1 MKTITLTD
9 EQFDNLF
16 NYLDEKVNYI
26 VDKSID
32 YQDSEILNEW
42 EDLIEVYDIIEDIK
56 VQHEKKL
63 QAARAKQPKAE
74 WQYDRSISVT
84 SAGCLIAS
92 SDYNYSIT
100 NKFIMIFENTW
111 QGETVLHEAFIDDN
125 ADVSIREVTLGGDP
139 IEDFVSYHPN
149 IGASDDE
156 LTKICD
162 DIYQTLMGAFVAK
175 MMEVA

>member
-16 NYLDEKVNYI
+16 NYLDEKVNFI

-63 QAARAKQPKAE
+63 QEARAKQPKAE
-74 WQYDRSISVT
+74 W
-84 SAGCLIAS
+84 
-92 SDYNYSIT
+92 
-100 NKFIMIFENTW
+100 
-111 QGETVLHEAFIDDN
+111 
-125 ADVSIREVTLGGDP
+125 
-139 IEDFVSYHPN
+139 
-149 IGASDDE
+149 
-156 LTKICD
+156 
-162 DIYQTLMGAFVAK
+162 
-175 MMEVA
+175 